1 MPTALNA
8 IRLMLV
14 DDHALVR
21 MGLIALLE
29 TERDFRVVAEADDGF
44 QALELFAQLKP
55 DVTLMD
61 IRMPR
66 MDGIETLKQLLA
78 RWPEARVI
86 MLTTSDLDDDIERA
100 VEAGASG
107 YLLKKIT
114 RDELVSAIRQV
125 QGGDICI
132 PKVVAQRLAANKMAP
147 RLSEREREVLA
158 MLPRG
163 LTNPD
168 IAKALGISLST
179 AKTHLRTIFS
189 KLDVADRS
197 EAITVAAQRGI
208 LRLDE

>member
-1 MPTALNA
+1 MSPAATP

-21 MGLIALLE
+21 MGMVALLE
-29 TERDFRVVAEADDGF
+29 TDPGFRVVAEADDGVA
-44 QALELFAQLKP
+44 ALELFARHRP
-55 DVTLMD
+55 DVTLLD

-66 MDGIETLKQLLA
+66 LGGVDALQQLVA

-100 VEAGASG
+100 IAAGASG

-114 RDELVSAIRQV
+114 RDELFAAIRHV
-125 QGGDICI
+125 HGGGAYI
-132 PKVVAQRLAANKMAP
+132 PELVARQLAANRLAP
-147 RLSEREREVLA
+147 RLSDREREVLA

-168 IAKALGISLST
+168 IGKALGISLGT
-179 AKTHLRTIFS
+179 VKTHLRTIFA

-197 EAITVAAQRGI
+197 EAITIAAQRGI
-208 LRLDE
+208 LRLEE

>member
-1 MPTALNA
+1 
-8 IRLMLV
+8 MLV

-21 MGLIALLE
+21 MGLVALLQ
-29 TERDFRVVAEADDGF
+29 TEAGFQVVAEADTGR
-44 QALELFAQLKP
+44 QALELYASHSP
-55 DVTLMD
+55 DVTLLD
-61 IRMPR
+61 IRMPH
-66 MDGIETLKQLLA
+66 MDGIETLQQILA

-100 VEAGASG
+100 VAAGASG

-114 RDELVSAIRQV
+114 RSELVSGIRQV
-125 QGGDICI
+125 HGGEVCI
-132 PKVVAQRLAANKMAP
+132 PEVVARRLVANRLAP
-147 RLSEREREVLA
+147 RLSDREREVLA
-158 MLPRG
+158 LLPRG

-168 IAKALGISLST
+168 IARALGISLNT

-189 KLDVADRS
+189 KLGVADRS